1 MRSWKKNWV
10 ISVLGLW
17 LILLGLLGFPSSVQK
32 ILTIITGLI
41 IAFISFRKGTNET
54 IAELEKSKNTGN
66 NEKIS

>member
-1 MRSWKKNWV
+1 MWSWKKNWV

-41 IAFISFRKGTNET
+41 IAFISFRKGINET
-54 IAELEKSKNTGN
+54 I